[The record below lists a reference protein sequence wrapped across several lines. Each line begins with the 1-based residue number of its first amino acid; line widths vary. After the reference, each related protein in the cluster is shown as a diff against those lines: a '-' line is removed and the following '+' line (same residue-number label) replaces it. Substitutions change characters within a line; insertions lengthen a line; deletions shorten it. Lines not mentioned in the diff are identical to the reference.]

1 MIKVFI
7 VDDHQVVIDGI
18 SSILMEI
25 DDVKIIGSALNGK
38 EALIELES
46 KSLDVLLLDINMPG
60 MDGIEV
66 VRALKRRG
74 QEINTLVLTMHNN
87 PQFSKELMK
96 EGVLGCMLKNAG
108 KNELFYAIKEV
119 SEGNQYYAEDIKEEL
134 VNSLE
139 KTRKAIEKVHL
150 TKREV
155 EIVKL
160 IALEYTTNDIAEK
173 LSISTYTVDT
183 HRKNVINKLGVRNLA
198 GLVRFVFENKLL

>member
-1 MIKVFI
+1 MIRLFI

-18 SSILMEI
+18 TSILMEI

-46 KSLDVLLLDINMPG
+46 KSPDVLLLDINMPG

-66 VRALKRRG
+66 VRALKQRG

-108 KNELFYAIKEV
+108 KNELLYAIKEV
-119 SEGNQYYAEDIKEEL
+119 NDGNQFYGEDVKEKM
-134 VNSLE
+134 VKSLE
-139 KTRKAIEKVHL
+139 KTQEAIDKVHL

-173 LSISTYTVDT
+173 LSISAYTVDT

-198 GLVRFVFENKLL
+198 GLVRFAFENKLL